1 MVNVFVPTAL
11 KLGCLTA
18 VPLATAEMAE
28 VADMAVI
35 VWRWT
40 GRGGEFSKRPSR
52 VNTRSC
58 RRVRCRSVLVGPPR
72 FGVVARFT
80 VTFWE
85 VTTL

>member
-40 GRGGEFSKRPSR
+40 GRGGEFSPCSMGTDFLSSRHPS
-52 VNTRSC
+52 
-58 RRVRCRSVLVGPPR
+58 
-72 FGVVARFT
+72 
-80 VTFWE
+80 E
-85 VTTL
+85 KIK